1 MGKIIWYV
9 GILSVTLLL
18 FHFGGLI
25 EDTPLS
31 YLINLLIDPANA
43 ETSTFYSK
51 LAGVLTAF
59 AGGAAIIIGI
69 FAPSKVEQATTI
81 ALTSFLFTIGWDMV
95 AIFNVIKQASIPL
108 ATLIISPL
116 LVIYLLTVIEWW
128 RGKD

>member
-25 EDTPLS
+25 DNTNLS
-31 YLINLLIDPANA
+31 YLMDLLLDPANA
-43 ETSTFYSK
+43 KTSTFFSK
-51 LAGVLTAF
+51 IAVVLTAF

-81 ALTSFLFTIGWDMV
+81 ALTTFLFTVGWELIAM
-95 AIFNVIKQASIPL
+95 FNVIKQASIPM

-116 LVIYLLTVIEWW
+116 LVIYILTVIEWW